1 MAGKFVESFVEINV
15 VCAGVCKVIQGRNL
29 KSFSSISNLLLINKG
44 TSMYYVITKG
54 GGGGQKMAIFD
65 YVQY

>member
-1 MAGKFVESFVEINV
+1 MLKNKQNAKCTMRLSAQYMLDNKF
-15 VCAGVCKVIQGRNL
+15 
-29 KSFSSISNLLLINKG
+29 KG

-54 GGGGQKMAIFD
+54 VGGAEGYKMAIFD

>member
-1 MAGKFVESFVEINV
+1 MTKT
-15 VCAGVCKVIQGRNL
+15 KT
-29 KSFSSISNLLLINKG
+29 KG

-54 GGGGQKMAIFD
+54 GGGGGQKMAIFD